1 MVADYSWENVMSGCG
16 LRGKLGYQTRAC
28 FSSLHSSWCVLLR
41 YCCGTIDWNL
51 QLGDGDTRFGGRRVN
66 RSGFAAPIR
75 IMCSKS
81 MRTMFLGLDTTDW
94 MVLMISVY
102 SWNVTFRIL
111 PHKLIVCVGDHV
123 VGWGGS
129 FYIFSS
135 VLLQFVVW
143 SITPASLY
151 ELWEACLALLCCVV
165 FLNAVWWLNFIME
178 KRKFIAKSRVKSTAL
193 LSLLLLGLL
202 RFVIS
207 WKQMYIMSAV

>member
-1 MVADYSWENVMSGCG
+1 MSGCG

-41 YCCGTIDWNL
+41 YYCGTIDWNL

-94 MVLMISVY
+94 MILIIPVY
-102 SWNVTFRIL
+102 SWNVTFRI
-111 PHKLIVCVGDHV
+111 HV
-123 VGWGGS
+123 FVWETTGWGVGGS
-129 FYIFSS
+129 FYIYSS

-151 ELWEACLALLCCVV
+151 ELWQACPALLFCVV
-165 FLNAVWWLNFIME
+165 FLNAVWWLNFIMV

-207 WKQMYIMSAV
+207 WKQMFIMSAV